1 MKTLAIIAMTI
12 FIVAPL
18 SISFGDDGDYYE
30 YEDYDATYTDA
41 DMQAAFDRIE
51 SSDQRISAN
60 PFAFGSTSNQFDI
73 ESGPLAI
80 DSITNPYNIDGGAS
94 PYELGGWNNPYSLD
108 GGIPLSDDP

>member
-51 SSDQRISAN
+51 SSD
-60 PFAFGSTSNQFDI
+60 
-73 ESGPLAI
+73 
-80 DSITNPYNIDGGAS
+80 
-94 PYELGGWNNPYSLD
+94 
-108 GGIPLSDDP
+108 